1 MLVKQYEPFNDIKKG
16 FDLVNAIINSVEE
29 PREEQKNRDFH
40 PNINTRETEE
50 SYHLEIELAG
60 VKKEDVEIKID
71 EDLLTVSGERKIR
84 NDIQSEEY
92 QKIESKYGLFSRSF
106 ILPKNVDREN
116 ISAQYEDG
124 KLYISIKKEET
135 KKVKTI
141 SIQ

>member
-1 MLVKQYEPFNDIKKG
+1 MLAKHYEPFNDIKKG

-29 PREEQKNRDFH
+29 PKNKDFH

-50 SYHLEIELAG
+50 SYHLEVELAG

-84 NDIQSEEY
+84 NDIQYEAY

-116 ISAQYEDG
+116 ISAHYEDG
-124 KLYISIKKEET
+124 KLYITIKKEVA

>member
-50 SYHLEIELAG
+50 SYHLEVELAG

>member
-1 MLVKQYEPFNDIKKG
+1 VLAKHYEPFNDIKKG

-29 PREEQKNRDFH
+29 PKNKDFH

-50 SYHLEIELAG
+50 SYHLEVELAG

-84 NDIQSEEY
+84 NDIQYEAY

-116 ISAQYEDG
+116 ISAHYEDG
-124 KLYISIKKEET
+124 KLYITIKKEVA